1 MARRRSY
8 GIFNFLT
15 PKPAPKRYATT
26 DQINELAK
34 MFKLKVA
41 YLAELEKR
49 IKELEAKVEIISN
62 DLTQLWTEGV
72 KRYDRKERR
81 EELPG
86 SMCPEDIKGIRPVC
100 RRDRWK
106 LWAENDR
113 SGSEI
118 TRRIRDSAEWC
129 I

>member
-1 MARRRSY
+1 MARRRGY
-8 GIFNFLT
+8 GIFNFLIS
-15 PKPAPKRYATT
+15 KPEPKRYATT

-49 IKELEAKVEIISN
+49 IKDLEAKIELLSN

-72 KRYDRKERR
+72 KKYDRKERR

-86 SMCPEDIKGIRPVC
+86 SMCAEDIKGIRPVY

-106 LWAENDR
+106 IWADNDK

-118 TRRIRDSAEWC
+118 ARRIRDAS
-129 I
+129 